1 MADYSGYKLDIL
13 RTQSMKAFLTLL
25 LAIAFC
31 SLALLGQNASGI
43 RTANLA
49 GANLDLMNNHDP
61 SSQLENFEL
70 LPGYEVNLFAAN
82 PMLANPV
89 HMVWDSRG
97 RLWVACSWAY
107 PQIKPGDVANDKIII
122 LEDTDDDGVADKSTV
137 FADGLYLPTGIELA
151 NGGCYVGQSP
161 DVLFLK
167 DTDGD
172 DVADVRQLALTG
184 FGIEDNHHSISAWR
198 RGPGGWIYFQEGI
211 FLHTQV
217 ETQHGV
223 VRNYNGGVYQFNPR
237 TQELRMFSRGTGGNP
252 WGHVFDHWGQS
263 FMVNNPRIMYLT
275 PGSGSSNE
283 PTRLPPLISTEKQ
296 CGGDIVTGTHLPEEI
311 QGQLLTGRFK
321 SRAVVRYE
329 FIDDGA
335 GFSANVLEPII
346 KSKHP
351 NFRPV
356 DVKIGP
362 DGAIYIA
369 DWYNSII
376 NHAQH
381 DFRDPRR
388 DHSHGRVWRIT
399 YKDRPLVKKPQLVG
413 LQIQELLDNLK
424 SPEAWTRHQA
434 RKELSERDP
443 DEVLTALENWAE
455 SLDPKADQYAHH
467 LVEAMW
473 ACQNVERVSE
483 PILSKVMS
491 SKSGHAR
498 SAGARVIRYWHDEL
512 SDPIGM
518 IGQLARDSF
527 PRTRMEAVLS
537 AGFIPQAEAV
547 PAALMAL
554 DHERD
559 RFIDVAIPS
568 TLKGLRSHWEPAIE
582 KGELE
587 FDRVGHREFAEQFA
601 GIGIDKRL
609 MALIGNPNPPR
620 SEISAVKRQFV
631 STPSGKLV
639 SLVVNAVG
647 KSAVQSDLVSIEL
660 LDALRIVGDRSEL
673 EASREFVTLLPAL
686 SHSNDGV
693 VVNAASSFGS
703 WQVSSAGPK
712 LLELLRDRDRA
723 PEIRRAAAIA
733 LGDLGQTKYINA
745 LKSLASVSDIATR
758 YHAVTGLVAGD
769 LEEAKAMVGEVL
781 TQKPLDADPVTLV
794 TEFTKTRRG
803 DTVLAGLLE
812 DVAIHPEVKRSV
824 STYHRQ
830 TGQLPKK
837 LVGLFSD
844 SSQDSLSFALLGEG
858 RESLAQDVDRYGDA
872 ERGET
877 VFRRESLACINCHG
891 IGSVGPA
898 IGPNLVAVGTAASTS
913 YMIESILEPNASI
926 AEHYENMLFTMAD
939 NSLHMGSI
947 VYQDDNEVIIQDSAL
962 GQEVKLPVGNIRSKQ
977 SVPSLM
983 PAGLAD
989 QLKSREEF
997 LDLAKF
1003 LSVLG
1008 DPGPFQNDER
1018 PFIRKWRV
1026 APATGSHPP
1035 KESESWKPAYSK
1047 VNGELPAADLALG
1060 EHVFA
1065 KGFVVVQTPGSIMLD
1080 INHREGLSLWVDGK
1094 EVSDLEKPIK
1104 LNEGRKEFTFS
1115 LDQSK
1120 RSDLGLRVL
1129 LQTTNG
1135 SPAKFR
1141 IEGGI

>member
-1 MADYSGYKLDIL
+1 
-13 RTQSMKAFLTLL
+13 MKAFLTLL
-25 LAIAFC
+25 TALAVHSI
-31 SLALLGQNASGI
+31 SLTGQNASGI

-49 GANLDLMNNHDP
+49 GADLDLMNNHDP
-61 SSQLENFEL
+61 ASQLENFEL

-82 PMLANPV
+82 PMFANPV

-122 LEDTDDDGVADKSTV
+122 LEDTDNDGVADKSTV

-172 DVADVRQLALTG
+172 DIADVRQLALTG

-223 VRNYNGGVYQFNPR
+223 VRNFNGGVYQFNPR
-237 TQELRMFSRGTGGNP
+237 TQELRMFCRGTGGNP

-275 PGSGSSNE
+275 PGTGSSNE
-283 PTRLPPLISTEKQ
+283 PSRIPPLISTEKQ
-296 CGGDIVTGTHLPEEI
+296 CGGDIATGSHLPEEI

-356 DVKIGP
+356 DIKIGP
-362 DGAIYIA
+362 DGAIYVA

-388 DHSHGRVWRIT
+388 DHSHGRIWRIT
-399 YKDRPLVKKPQLVG
+399 YKDRPLVEKPKLVG
-413 LQIQELLDNLK
+413 LPISELVNNLK
-424 SPEAWTRHQA
+424 SPEAWTRHQT
-434 RKELSERDP
+434 RKELSERNP
-443 DEVLTALENWAE
+443 DEVLAAIEDWVEALDTRAKEY
-455 SLDPKADQYAHH
+455 DHH

-483 PILSKVMS
+483 SILSRVVS

-512 SDPIGM
+512 SDPVGM
-518 IGQLARDSF
+518 IGQLAKDSF

-537 AGFIPQAEAV
+537 AGYIPQAEAV
-547 PAALMAL
+547 PAALMVL
-554 DHERD
+554 DHDRD
-559 RFIDVAIPS
+559 KFIDATIPS
-568 TLKGLRSHWEPAIE
+568 TLKGLRPYWESAVE
-582 KGELE
+582 KGELN
-587 FDRVGHREFAEQFA
+587 FARPAHRDFAEQFA
-601 GIGIDKRL
+601 GIGIDKR
-609 MALIGNPNPPR
+609 MIALIGDSSPTR
-620 SEISAVKRQFV
+620 SEIAAVKRQFV
-631 STPSGKLV
+631 STPSDKLV
-639 SLVVNAVG
+639 SLVINAVG
-647 KSAVQSDLVSIEL
+647 KDAVQSDAVSTEL
-660 LDALRIVGDRSEL
+660 LDGLRIVGERSEL
-673 EASREFVTLLPAL
+673 ENSREFTTLIPAL
-686 SHSNDGV
+686 YHSNGDV
-693 VVNAASSFGS
+693 AANVAASLGS

-712 LLELLRDRDRA
+712 LLELLRDQSRSSDVRK
-723 PEIRRAAAIA
+723 AAAIA
-733 LGDLGQTKYINA
+733 LGKMSQTKYVNA

-769 LEEAKAMVGEVL
+769 LEEAKALIGEVL
-781 TQKPLDADPVTLV
+781 TQEPLDADPVALV
-794 TEFTKTRRG
+794 AEFTKTRRG
-803 DTVLAGLLE
+803 DAVLAGVLV
-812 DVAIHPEVKRSV
+812 DVAIHPEVKSSV

-830 TGQLPKK
+830 TGQLPKR
-837 LVGLFSD
+837 LIDLFSD
-844 SSQDSLSFALLGEG
+844 SPEDSLSIALLGED
-858 RESLAQDVDRYGDA
+858 RDSLSEDVDRFGDA
-872 ERGET
+872 ERGEM

-891 IGSVGPA
+891 IGSVGPT

-926 AEHYENMLFTMAD
+926 AEHYENMLFTMTD

-962 GQEVKLPVGNIRSKQ
+962 GQEVKLPAGKIRSKQ
-977 SVPSLM
+977 IVPSLM

-1026 APATGSHPP
+1026 APAMGAQPP
-1035 KESESWKPAYSK
+1035 EDSGLWRPAYSK
-1047 VNGELPAADLALG
+1047 VNGELPFEDLNLG
-1060 EHVFA
+1060 KRVFA
-1065 KGFVVVQTPGSIMLD
+1065 KGFMEVQTSGSITLD
-1080 INHREGLSLWVDGK
+1080 INDRKGLEIWIDGVAVSNLEEPI
-1094 EVSDLEKPIK
+1094 EVSM
-1104 LNEGRKEFTFS
+1104 GRKEMVFAV
-1115 LDQSK
+1115 DQSQ
-1120 RSDLGLRVL
+1120 RSESGLKVL
-1129 LQTTNG
+1129 VQAETG
-1135 SPAKFR
+1135 SAVKFK